1 MKIDITKIANV
12 ILYMLDNK
20 VTQLNDKK
28 LSILLFLMEYNHL
41 ENCGEKLFGEEY
53 IKTNRNPEPK
63 VIGDIFDIIAND
75 IDLDEDD
82 ERVILITEI
91 LDYLDIEIIAK
102 EKFIELEFIKM
113 EEEFDSSMFT
123 KEEMK
128 TIDKIINNHKE
139 DTVRKVANACF
150 KIDKVRETAV
160 GELII

>member
-1 MKIDITKIANV
+1 
-12 ILYMLDNK
+12 MLDNK
-20 VTQLNDKK
+20 VSHLNDKK
-28 LSILLFLMEYNHL
+28 LSILLFLMEYKHL

-63 VIGDIFDIIAND
+63 ILGDIFDIIAND

-102 EKFIELEFIKM
+102 EKFVELEFIKM